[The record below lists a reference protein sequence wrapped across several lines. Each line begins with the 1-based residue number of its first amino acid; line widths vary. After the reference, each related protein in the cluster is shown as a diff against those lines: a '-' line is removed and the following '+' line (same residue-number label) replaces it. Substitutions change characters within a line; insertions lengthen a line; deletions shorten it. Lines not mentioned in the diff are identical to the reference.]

1 MKLLMENWNKFVNE
15 ELSVADEFG
24 VSDEEI
30 ASMADDEVL
39 FWGPGGEVWVR
50 RHVQDEEEGRPFRKQ
65 SHAGMEPDYERVPEW

>member
-39 FWGPGGEVWVR
+39 FWGPGGEV
-50 RHVQDEEEGRPFRKQ
+50 
-65 SHAGMEPDYERVPEW
+65 